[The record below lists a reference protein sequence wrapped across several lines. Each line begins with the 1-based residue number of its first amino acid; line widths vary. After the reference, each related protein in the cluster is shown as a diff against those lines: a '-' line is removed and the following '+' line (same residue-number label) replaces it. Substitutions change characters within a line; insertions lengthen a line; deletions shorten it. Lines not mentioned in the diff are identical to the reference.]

1 VKKQILAVFLA
12 VAMLFGM
19 IPVTAFAAEEPHNYV
34 GNGSFEDTSALWNY
48 SSVWQNATV
57 VTDDPT
63 GAADGNNYAVM
74 TCDHKSTLLGAVAL
88 ALVPNATFRFSA
100 QVKGTI
106 EEGSLAV
113 DLRHYTNGG
122 AHIATEVYDLEV
134 ASADEWT
141 TVSVDVVLPAEIGT
155 TTGGGTE
162 IRIGFK
168 NGAISK
174 GVIYVDDVRFYEIE
188 ATEPD
193 PDPDTTILTAATDP
207 EAVDN
212 KNYLLNEGD
221 FEVAN
226 PFNVILSERTEADAY
241 EGSYSMKM
249 STKSTELKSQ
259 FKVIANMLDNPGK
272 LYRLTLMVKGKAE
285 GKLMVAYSNWTN
297 ENGLIDVV
305 EKEIGTVDTADWT
318 QLTYTIRLPENVGGT
333 TGGGTE
339 ITLHF
344 TGLGTVY
351 VDNVEFYQVAET
363 ATEGAG
369 GNANLGTGAEPEAPY
384 VPEPDDSDDGF
395 LSYTRDSVNGKN
407 YLDVG
412 EGDFESF
419 VVSNNLKNAVRQSD
433 VTYRGNYAMKMLVT
447 EDMDDAA
454 QKAQFMVVANK
465 LNPGKTYNLTMIV
478 KGSIEGKLIAAM
490 NNYNNNNGHIGLET
504 YEIGEVNSPDEW
516 TQLVLTVKMP
526 DNVGGT
532 TGGGSEIN
540 LYFEGTGELYVDN
553 VEFYEVWASW
563 KYESLDNKNYLDP
576 GEGDFEAGVTGTN
589 LQNAAVQSDVVFE
602 GNNAI
607 KMSAGEGERSQF
619 LVIANKLNPGKI
631 YNLALMVKGSTT
643 GNLMAGLNHWDNN
656 NAFLKSETLDLGA
669 VNSPDNWTQIVYK
682 LKVPDLVGG
691 TTGGGTEINIYFEGE
706 GELYVDDVQFYYV
719 ADVIENTNPEVGPA
733 DSVDGKDLL
742 EGKGAFETLGD
753 DGMPVG
759 FWFYNDEADMLRGHI
774 PTLNTDEDF
783 VHGGSNSVK
792 LLSEKGG
799 LSGMQSDFFIPAI
812 PGATYTMAY
821 WGKGELGVGEGAAR
835 GIIGAG
841 ATFYKTNVEFE
852 DEEEEKANIVS
863 GTDPGAAGAIKPNPF
878 GWTYFKWSFT
888 APDGA
893 AYMKVSIP
901 IPWDS
906 GYVCIDDW
914 VLYCTE
920 LPVSEPID
928 DKQCAINGGFEDVEN
943 GVPADLAEPALAGG
957 ETESTLNASAE
968 ETEKVTGNYALKLAT
983 DEAGDARVHIAAKDL
998 VPSATY
1004 RVTFKYKGNLS
1015 TDLSVDLELYNRNEF
1030 IWDTYIKDVDF
1041 ADVTPTDEW
1050 QLYTGFF
1057 TVPLNGA
1064 AALLELSY
1072 TNATGAVYIDD
1083 VEIYMVGGPDLATMV
1098 PELVY
1103 CYPDLE
1109 SSYTELRFFS
1119 GYNAAEN
1126 YTVNFKLMDGDT
1138 VLQSVTDAEIVD
1150 HVATFNYDLTAE
1162 MKAASKA
1169 QWDLWLADHDV
1180 RQDYPFT
1187 VVAEV
1192 LNADGSVRA
1201 TYTDYI
1207 YIYERPT
1214 TINEEGQYVDSLTG
1228 EVFDIVFAH
1237 GIRRFTEFA
1246 DEAAVKAY
1254 LQTMKDAGINTVA
1267 WQFNYEEDGGY
1278 RRDLED
1284 LQILYEMDMKAIAVC
1299 FWGMYPA
1306 GNEHNTEQVPA
1317 RIKQVL
1323 ANGTPEQLS
1332 AIYAWSTADE
1342 PFAHEDDSNEVR
1354 KDMINGYKM
1363 LRALDPNIPVTYV
1376 EADYRFYEQA
1386 ASFADIVHIDP
1397 YPGTLDYNTWVAD
1410 RSTLAREEI
1419 HESRNI
1425 NNIMQA
1431 ITYATVRPTGQQL
1444 HSMIYQAFLADS
1456 NYLSYYAMEWT
1467 HDIPLWESTDL
1478 WPAITAFHT
1487 DEDDVINAQYSSGSE
1502 TFVKR
1507 DRSDD
1512 AWYDVWT
1519 AADGTTY
1526 VAVQNRLHE
1535 TNVVDIELDDVAD
1548 AAFVTKYNADLAA
1561 IEITDSGLNVTL
1573 VDGQAVLIKLTI
1585 EATDDDD
1592 EEDTDKFEPEGRP
1605 NKKPFDGVTIIIGA
1619 GKDKDNVTT
1628 GDSPIR
1634 LLAPFAGVAVVAAGA
1649 LWISRKRSSK

>member
-1 VKKQILAVFLA
+1 MKKRLISMLLVVVMVL
-12 VAMLFGM
+12 AML
-19 IPVTAFAAEEPHNYV
+19 PTAFAEEAAATDVPHNYV

-48 SSVWQNATV
+48 SSVWKNAAV
-57 VTDDPT
+57 VTDDPE
-63 GAADGNNYAVM
+63 GAADGNNYVTL
-74 TCDHKSTLLGAVAL
+74 TCDYSSTVLGVVAL

-113 DLRHYTNGG
+113 DMRHYSSGG
-122 AHIATEVYDLEV
+122 RHLGTYVYDLEV
-134 ASADEWT
+134 TSEDEWS
-141 TVSVDVVLPAEIGT
+141 TVSVDVVLPADIGT

-174 GVIYVDDVRFYEIE
+174 GVVHIDDVRFYEVE
-188 ATEPD
+188 AEEEPEPEPD
-193 PDPDTTILTAATDP
+193 PDPTPGEILTAATDP

-221 FEVAN
+221 FELAGTT
-226 PFNVILSERTEADAY
+226 FNVILSERTDAEAYD
-241 EGSYSMKM
+241 GDYSMKM
-249 STKSTELKSQ
+249 STKSTEMKSQ
-259 FKVIANMLDNPGK
+259 FKVVANMLDDPGK
-272 LYRLTLMVKGKAE
+272 LYRVTMMVKGKAE
-285 GKLMVAYSNWTN
+285 GKLNVAYSNWTN
-297 ENGLIDVV
+297 ANALINVV
-305 EKEIGTVDTADWT
+305 EKEIGIVDTADWV
-318 QLTYTIRLPENVGGT
+318 QLTYTIRVPDNVGGT

-339 ITLHF
+339 ITIHF

-363 ATEGAG
+363 AAEGAG
-369 GNANLGTGAEPEAPY
+369 GNADLGNGAEPEAPY
-384 VPEPDDSDDGF
+384 VPEEPEEPDDGF
-395 LSYTRDSVNGKN
+395 LSYTRDSVDGKN
-407 YLDVG
+407 YLDPG

-419 VVSNNLKNAVRQSD
+419 VVGNNLKNAVRQSD
-433 VTYRGNYAMKMLVT
+433 VTYRGSYAMKMLVT
-447 EDMDDAA
+447 EEMDVSA
-454 QKAQFMVVANK
+454 QRAQFMVVANR
-465 LNPGKTYNLTMIV
+465 LNPGKTYNLTMMV
-478 KGSIEGKLIAAM
+478 KGSISGKLIAAM

-504 YEIGEVNSPDEW
+504 YEIGTVNSPDEW

-526 DNVGGT
+526 ENVGGT

-540 LYFEGTGELYVDN
+540 LYFDGTGELYVDN
-553 VEFYEVWASW
+553 VEFYQIWASW
-563 KYESLDNKNYLDP
+563 KYESLDNKNYLDA
-576 GEGDFEAGVTGTN
+576 GEGDFEAGVLSNN
-589 LQNAAVQSDVVFE
+589 LMNAAVQSDVVFE
-602 GNNAI
+602 GQKAI
-607 KMSAGEGERSQF
+607 KMTAGEGERAQF

-643 GNLMAGLNHWDNN
+643 GSLMAGLNHWDNN
-656 NAFLKSETLDLGA
+656 NAFLKSETLDLGVVDSA
-669 VNSPDNWTQIVYK
+669 DQWSQIVYT

-691 TTGGGTEINIYFEGE
+691 TTGGTEINIYFEGA

-719 ADVIENTNPEVGPA
+719 ADVIENTNPEVGPT
-733 DSVDGKDLL
+733 DSVDGKELL
-742 EGKGAFETLGD
+742 GGLGDFETLGE

-759 FWFYNDEADMLRGHI
+759 FWYYNDEATDMLRGHI
-774 PTLNTDEDF
+774 PTLNTDADF

-841 ATFYKTNVEFE
+841 ATFYRTNVEFE
-852 DEEEEKANIVS
+852 DEEEEKANIVG

-878 GWTYFKWSFT
+878 GWTYFRWSFT

-928 DKQCAINGGFEDVEN
+928 DKQCATNGGFEEVVD
-943 GVPADLAEPALAGG
+943 GVPAGLAEPALAGG
-957 ETESTLNASAE
+957 ETESTLNAYAE
-968 ETEKVTGNYALKLAT
+968 ETEKVTGSYALKLAT
-983 DEAGDARVHIAAKDL
+983 DTEGDARVHVAAKDL

-1004 RVTFKYKGNLS
+1004 RVTFKYKGSLS

-1057 TVPLNGA
+1057 TLPLNGA

-1072 TNATGAVYIDD
+1072 TGATGAVYVDD

-1103 CYPDLE
+1103 CYPDLDQ
-1109 SSYTELRFFS
+1109 SHAELRFFS

-1126 YTVNFKLMDGDT
+1126 YTVNFKLMDGET
-1138 VLQSVTDAEIVD
+1138 VLQSVTNAEIVD
-1150 HVATFNYDLTAE
+1150 HVATFPYDLTAE

-1180 RQDYPFT
+1180 RQDHPFT

-1192 LNADGSVRA
+1192 LNQDGSVRA
-1201 TYTDYI
+1201 TYTDNI

-1214 TINEEGQYVDSLTG
+1214 LINEAGQYVDSLTG
-1228 EVFDIVFAH
+1228 EIFDAVVAY
-1237 GIRRFTEFA
+1237 GIRRFTEFNS
-1246 DEAAVKAY
+1246 DEEVKAY
-1254 LQTMKDAGINTVA
+1254 LQTMKDGGVNTIM
-1267 WQFNYEEDGGY
+1267 WQFNYDEQGGY
-1278 RRDLED
+1278 MRDLKD
-1284 LQILYEMDMKAIAVC
+1284 LQLLYEMGMKAEAIC
-1299 FWGMYPA
+1299 YWGMYPA
-1306 GNEHNTEQVPA
+1306 GNEYNTEQVPA
-1317 RIKQVL
+1317 RIKQIL
-1323 ANGTPEQLS
+1323 EHGTPEQLS
-1332 AIYAWSTADE
+1332 AIYAWCTADE

-1354 KDMINGYKM
+1354 KDMINGYKV
-1363 LRALDPNIPVTYV
+1363 LRALDPRFPISYV

-1386 ASFADIVHIDP
+1386 ASFADIVEIDP
-1397 YPGTLDYNTWVAD
+1397 YPGRLDYNTWVGD
-1410 RSTLAREEI
+1410 RSTFAREEV

-1431 ITYATVRPTGQQL
+1431 ITYDTVRPTGQQM
-1444 HSMIYQAFLADS
+1444 HSMIYQAYLADNNS
-1456 NYLSYYAMEWT
+1456 NSY
-1467 HDIPLWESTDL
+1467 
-1478 WPAITAFHT
+1478 
-1487 DEDDVINAQYSSGSE
+1487 
-1502 TFVKR
+1502 
-1507 DRSDD
+1507 
-1512 AWYDVWT
+1512 
-1519 AADGTTY
+1519 
-1526 VAVQNRLHE
+1526 
-1535 TNVVDIELDDVAD
+1535 
-1548 AAFVTKYNADLAA
+1548 
-1561 IEITDSGLNVTL
+1561 
-1573 VDGQAVLIKLTI
+1573 
-1585 EATDDDD
+1585 
-1592 EEDTDKFEPEGRP
+1592 
-1605 NKKPFDGVTIIIGA
+1605 
-1619 GKDKDNVTT
+1619 
-1628 GDSPIR
+1628 
-1634 LLAPFAGVAVVAAGA
+1634 
-1649 LWISRKRSSK
+1649 